1 MLENGYIKLHRSIVK
16 WEWWSNRNTR
26 DLFIYLLLAA
36 NIYDSRFEGHDI
48 KRGSLVCSLPKLS
61 TESGLTIREVRTALN
76 HLKSTGELTVQ
87 KTPKFSIITI
97 NNYDKFQDLT
107 GELTVERQS
116 NDSQMTVER
125 HYNKKNKEDKEEKE
139 EEYIYIISLFNE
151 ICKSLPKIQKLTD
164 TRKRA
169 IKSASKQIN
178 GDFEKL
184 FRAVEESDFL
194 TGRNGKWKCS
204 FDWILKSAN
213 LIKIIEGNYTNRS
226 DENGS
231 TEKSDNK
238 QSTECKLGDW
248 L

>member
-36 NIYDSRFEGHDI
+36 NIYDSRFEGHAI

-61 TESGLTIREVRTALN
+61 AETGLTIQEVRTAIK
-76 HLKSTGELTVQ
+76 HLKLTGELTVT

-107 GELTVERQS
+107 DTSTVNQQSTNSQLTVNQ
-116 NDSQMTVER
+116 

-139 EEYIYIISLFNE
+139 EEYIYVISLFNE
-151 ICKSLPKIQKLTD
+151 ICKSLPKIQKMTD

-169 IKSASKQIN
+169 IKSASKQID

-184 FRAVEESDFL
+184 FKTVEESDFL

-204 FDWILKSAN
+204 FDWILKPTN
-213 LIKIIEGNYTNRS
+213 LIKIIEGNYANRS

-231 TEKSDNK
+231 TEKSDGK
-238 QSTECKLGDW
+238 QNTESKLGDW